1 MSLQFPPQP
10 FAGFPLRPHRNGQW
24 YRSAWNRRRKQSE
37 QFYFGSWKDDQKGE
51 RALNDPQ
58 TGWLA
63 RKRAIEA
70 GTDNARVYAT
80 DSVVTLGQL
89 MAQFLAFKRAM
100 LIAGDLSPR
109 TLGDYIK
116 EVEKFVAFMK
126 PATPVAVL
134 RPEHF
139 SAYMKF
145 MVENRKLGRHAR
157 RRIRAYL
164 NSFLRYGVK
173 SGWFAMPSTGPEW
186 VAPAVDP
193 ASISR
198 DIPDET
204 PPTNVVGNFE

>member
-1 MSLQFPPQP
+1 
-10 FAGFPLRPHRNGQW
+10 
-24 YRSAWNRRRKQSE
+24 
-37 QFYFGSWKDDQKGE
+37 
-51 RALNDPQ
+51 
-58 TGWLA
+58 
-63 RKRAIEA
+63 
-70 GTDNARVYAT
+70 
-80 DSVVTLGQL
+80 
-89 MAQFLAFKRAM
+89 
-100 LIAGDLSPR
+100 
-109 TLGDYIK
+109 
-116 EVEKFVAFMK
+116 
-126 PATPVAVL
+126 
-134 RPEHF
+134 
-139 SAYMKF
+139 MKF